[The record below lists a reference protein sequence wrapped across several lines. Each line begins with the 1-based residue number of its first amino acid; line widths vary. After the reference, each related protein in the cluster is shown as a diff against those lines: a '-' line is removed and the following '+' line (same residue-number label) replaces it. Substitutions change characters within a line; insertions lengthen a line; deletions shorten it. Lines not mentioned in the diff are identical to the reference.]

1 MPLNWYTCRSKQHI
15 MALNWINRVLLLT
28 NQLLCMLIDAISTSF
43 DWFNSG
49 TALIQPSNFIE
60 CIDTPQRNNIT
71 TYTYAA
77 DRWMICLFESICILR
92 FRGSS
97 THLSIHQN
105 TSLCRRTTDT
115 RLCFQSITRGYPSS
129 AIICRTIK
137 SASDVRRTY

>member
-15 MALNWINRVLLLT
+15 MAPNRVLLLT

-43 DWFNSG
+43 DCFNSG
-49 TALIQPSNFIE
+49 AALIHPSNFIE
-60 CIDTPQRNNIT
+60 RIDTPQRNNII
-71 TYTYAA
+71 TYTYMYAA
-77 DRWMICLFESICILR
+77 DRWMICPFKSICILR

-105 TSLCRRTTDT
+105 TSLCRRITDT
-115 RLCFQSITRGYPSS
+115 RLRFQSITGGYPSS

-137 SASDVRRTY
+137 SASDVRHTY